1 MTPRAG
7 SGRMEIDMAAFCHA
21 GAVVSRLRRYLHAH
35 GWRRTAAEVAQRTI
49 GREEQLIVL
58 VKDLGAIVQPRA
70 HGEIGLEDLGAAHLP
85 QLAQLNR
92 KRGRPDAD
100 RRFARDLEHG
110 FHGFVGYRDG
120 ELAGYYW
127 WVDRDARSLHRDLRK
142 LGLGIELGEGE
153 VYGSDFFLL
162 EEHRGGG
169 LAGEFLFGVERR
181 LRERGY
187 SRLWGYVASDNRPA
201 RWVYS
206 TRGYE
211 PMWLVD
217 RRRALIF
224 RRTTHRSLAEAAS

>member
-1 MTPRAG
+1 MLARWFHG
-7 SGRMEIDMAAFCHA
+7 
-21 GAVVSRLRRYLHAH
+21 LRRYLHAH

-120 ELAGYYW
+120 ELARLLLVGRPRCPQLAPGSAQAGAGNRTGGGRGLRVRLLPAGRAPW
-127 WVDRDARSLHRDLRK
+127 GWAGRGVPVQRRAQAARARLLSVVGICGQRQPPCT
-142 LGLGIELGEGE
+142 LGLQ
-153 VYGSDFFLL
+153 Y
-162 EEHRGGG
+162 
-169 LAGEFLFGVERR
+169 AR
-181 LRERGY
+181 LRAD
-187 SRLWGYVASDNRPA
+187 VAS
-201 RWVYS
+201 
-206 TRGYE
+206 
-211 PMWLVD
+211 
-217 RRRALIF
+217 
-224 RRTTHRSLAEAAS
+224 